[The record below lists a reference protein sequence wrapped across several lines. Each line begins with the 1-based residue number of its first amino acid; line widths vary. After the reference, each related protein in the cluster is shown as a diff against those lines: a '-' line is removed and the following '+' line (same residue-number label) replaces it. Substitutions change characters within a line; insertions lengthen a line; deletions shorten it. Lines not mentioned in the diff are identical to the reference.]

1 MAFEVLP
8 HFGLA
13 GNCGDFSNAVARR
26 RVLTTLRAVQWISSF
41 VIASLTAG
49 FILTGC
55 DSKPPATGP
64 TPPPTPPQPAEDP
77 LATRLGFFASMS
89 GAQASFGNDAING
102 ARLALDQINAAGGV
116 LGHPVKL
123 IVKDTQS
130 RIDETSIAVNQL
142 ITEDKVAALIGEIA
156 TDRSL
161 VAAPIA
167 QAKGVPMI
175 TPGSTNEKV
184 TATGDYIFRV
194 CFTDAFQA
202 AVMAKFAR
210 SLDAVKAAILFDPS
224 NPYSSG
230 LAESFKKDFLA
241 GRGTIVA
248 EEFYRAG
255 DKDFATQLNSIKAR
269 MPEIVFLPSYY
280 GESAL
285 IIRQARQAG
294 LDVPFLGTDGWD
306 SPEFLKVGGE
316 AVNNCYFSCHF
327 AAESESPEV
336 RNFVEAYTAKHGTP
350 PPPLAALAYDAVSLA
365 VDGLKRSGTSE
376 GAPFRDALAATKD
389 FPGVTGKISLDQD
402 RNPTKP
408 GIVIRVEDGKFTY
421 LETVEAPQRVEMVPP
436 AAQAAPAPQVEA
448 TVQPAN

>member
-1 MAFEVLP
+1 
-8 HFGLA
+8 
-13 GNCGDFSNAVARR
+13 
-26 RVLTTLRAVQWISSF
+26 
-41 VIASLTAG
+41 
-49 FILTGC
+49 
-55 DSKPPATGP
+55 
-64 TPPPTPPQPAEDP
+64 
-77 LATRLGFFASMS
+77 
-89 GAQASFGNDAING
+89 
-102 ARLALDQINAAGGV
+102 
-116 LGHPVKL
+116 
-123 IVKDTQS
+123 
-130 RIDETSIAVNQL
+130 
-142 ITEDKVAALIGEIA
+142 
-156 TDRSL
+156 
-161 VAAPIA
+161 
-167 QAKGVPMI
+167 
-175 TPGSTNEKV
+175 
-184 TATGDYIFRV
+184 
-194 CFTDAFQA
+194 
-202 AVMAKFAR
+202 MAKFAR

-336 RNFVEAYTAKHGTP
+336 RDFVEAYTAKHGTP